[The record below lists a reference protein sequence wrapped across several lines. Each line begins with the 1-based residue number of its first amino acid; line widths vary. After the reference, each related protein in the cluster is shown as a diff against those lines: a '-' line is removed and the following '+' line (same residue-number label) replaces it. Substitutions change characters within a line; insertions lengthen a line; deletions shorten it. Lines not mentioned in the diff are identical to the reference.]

1 MGILRKYVLNQIRL
15 KAMALVLAVML
26 WFSMT
31 YLGESKMVFSVPI
44 SFEHLG
50 RAMMVRE
57 IDTRDVLVTL
67 NGPLSVLKN
76 LTPHNISVALDL
88 SRSDEGRQIL
98 MIRKADVFVPTS
110 VKIETIKPD
119 YVVVTIDKVVEKSL
133 PTVVKLDRKWA
144 DIYQVASWYPRLAI
158 VEGPKELL
166 DRINVVE
173 TLPADGDFK
182 RRQETLDVPLNTK
195 PLEARRI
202 RPETVRVVLRSEG
215 RGAK

>member
-1 MGILRKYVLNQIRL
+1 MGILRKYVLNRIRL
-15 KAMALVLAVML
+15 KVMALVLAVML

-31 YLGESKMVFSVPI
+31 YVGESKMIFSVPI

-50 RAMMVRE
+50 KAMMVRDA
-57 IDTRDVLVTL
+57 DTKDVLVTL

-76 LTPHNISVALDL
+76 LTPRDISVALDL
-88 SRSDEGRQIL
+88 SRSNEGRQIL

-110 VKIETIKPD
+110 VKIESIRPD
-119 YVVVTIDKVVEKSL
+119 YVVVGIDKIVEKSL

-144 DIYQVASWYPRLAI
+144 DIYQVASWYPKAVT

-166 DRINVVE
+166 DRTNVVE
-173 TLPADGDFK
+173 TLPVDGDFK
-182 RRQETLDVPLNTK
+182 RRQEILDVPLNTK

-202 RPETVRVVLRSEG
+202 KPETVRVSLRRSG
-215 RGAK
+215 T

>member
-1 MGILRKYVLNQIRL
+1 MGMFRKYVLNRIRL

-31 YLGESKMVFSVPI
+31 YLGESKMIFSVPI

-57 IDTRDVLVTL
+57 ADTRDVLVTL

-76 LTPHNISVALDL
+76 LTPHDISVALDL
-88 SRSDEGRQIL
+88 SRSNEGRQIL

-110 VKIETIKPD
+110 VKIESIRPD
-119 YVVVTIDKVVEKSL
+119 YVVVGIDKIVEKSL

-144 DIYQVASWYPRLAI
+144 DIYQVASWYPKEAI

-166 DRINVVE
+166 DRTEVVE
-173 TLPADGDFK
+173 TLPVDGDFK
-182 RRQETLDVPLNTK
+182 RRQETLDVPLNIK
-195 PLEARRI
+195 PLEARKI
-202 RPETVRVVLRSEG
+202 RPETARVVLRRVG
-215 RGAK
+215 T